1 MDNLGGRLHDSL
13 TLLNRPGRPYVIRS
27 DLTIMPG
34 VTLTIEPG
42 TELEFYPSVGILVLG
57 TLEAQGTID
66 RSIVMRPVKKS
77 DIKDYRIAQ
86 RMGFASN
93 TKYDIEEGGQ
103 RTKRS
108 LRLREEKEDFDVR
121 LCQVSTQN
129 LPFLFSS
136 K

>member
-13 TLLNRPGRPYVIRS
+13 TLLNRPGRPYVIKS

-93 TKYDIEEGGQ
+93 TKYDIEEQ
-103 RTKRS
+103 RQTRKKRSS

-121 LCQVSTQN
+121 LCQVI
-129 LPFLFSS
+129 
-136 K
+136 